1 MSELKERAGI
11 AMNVRVQLADVAPDR
26 QVTLGALA
34 MVDELGN
41 MLWHMSITTTM
52 RTNT

>member
-26 QVTLGALA
+26 QV
-34 MVDELGN
+34 
-41 MLWHMSITTTM
+41 
-52 RTNT
+52 